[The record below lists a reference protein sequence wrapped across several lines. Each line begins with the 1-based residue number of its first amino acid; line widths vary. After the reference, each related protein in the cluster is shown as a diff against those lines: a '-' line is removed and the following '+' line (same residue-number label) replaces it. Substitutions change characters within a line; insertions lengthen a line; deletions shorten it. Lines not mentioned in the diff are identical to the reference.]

1 MASCRR
7 GFTLMEMITV
17 MAIATLITIASAPAF
32 MNFTR
37 TQRIRGA
44 ASEIA
49 SALNSARRYAITHNK
64 PYPVHI
70 YSNDYAD
77 TGLRNSF
84 LFWETE
90 LTTERKLLHRA
101 VDIFD
106 VSGDH
111 VPGNPWVYEF
121 NFTARGMV
129 EQGGT
134 IRVRDTGSNREIEV
148 SVLASTGRVR
158 VGELNEIP

>member
-49 SALNSARRYAITHNK
+49 SALNSARRYAVTRNAE
-64 PYPVHI
+64 YAVHI
-70 YSNDYAD
+70 YSDEYAD
-77 TGLRNSF
+77 ADLKNSF
-84 LFWETE
+84 MFWETE
-90 LTTERKLLHRA
+90 EMRERKLLHRA
-101 VDIFD
+101 VAVDSAT
-106 VSGDH
+106 SGH
-111 VPGNPWVYEF
+111 QPEPAVYEF
-121 NFTARGMV
+121 KFTARGAA
-129 EQGGT
+129 ENGGT
-134 IRVRDTGSNREIEV
+134 IILEDAGGNWIRV
-148 SVLASTGRVR
+148 SVLASTGRVS
-158 VGELNEIP
+158 VGELNEL